1 MVYQCHAFQGR
12 AHEGRR
18 PPDPTPH
25 RGDRGLGANTPDQWV
40 SGSLER
46 PVPGRQAQG
55 TRLWPDHHDS
65 HRDLPARRQTRLLE
79 TQPACRALT
88 HLEFNRATNTAPTTA
103 TTPSSI
109 RTRKASSSTT
119 PMANPKPSSS
129 VSTKLPTPS
138 ANIKAPTT
146 PSPTK

>member
-1 MVYQCHAFQGR
+1 MVYQCHALQGR

-65 HRDLPARRQTRLLE
+65 HRDLPARWQTRLLE

-88 HLEFNRATNTAPTTA
+88 HLEFNRAIFVMIEAIG
-103 TTPSSI
+103 SI
-109 RTRKASSSTT
+109 ALRSLMNAVDAAEKKDEELVLFSLIE
-119 PMANPKPSSS
+119 
-129 VSTKLPTPS
+129 TKEHMHKMVRIFGETV
-138 ANIKAPTT
+138 
-146 PSPTK
+146 

>member
-1 MVYQCHAFQGR
+1 MVYQCHALQGR

-25 RGDRGLGANTPDQWV
+25 RGDRGLGATTPDKWV
-40 SGSLER
+40 SVSLDR

-79 TQPACRALT
+79 TQPARRALT
-88 HLEFNRATNTAPTTA
+88 HLEFNRASFYLSCPPPTKA
-103 TTPSSI
+103 FEG
-109 RTRKASSSTT
+109 RLRQASSNRSIKIIVT
-119 PMANPKPSSS
+119 P
-129 VSTKLPTPS
+129 
-138 ANIKAPTT
+138 
-146 PSPTK
+146 